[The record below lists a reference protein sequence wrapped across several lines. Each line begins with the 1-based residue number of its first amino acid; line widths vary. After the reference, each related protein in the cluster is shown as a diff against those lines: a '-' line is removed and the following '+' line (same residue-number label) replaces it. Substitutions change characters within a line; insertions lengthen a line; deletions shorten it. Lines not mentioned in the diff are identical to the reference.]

1 MEEVLS
7 YLVSTAVTAFI
18 IAGVVLSKKG
28 YDVLKEKAN
37 ELYDANRNTK
47 VAELL
52 NLVIENIDDA
62 VQAFLSEHNLVDV
75 TEADIQELIDGVKDK
90 VTTLTGNGVISY
102 LMSVFVDNW
111 DEWIHEKVLSRLSE
125 FKNS

>member
-62 VQAFLSEHNLVDV
+62 VQAFLLEHNLVDV